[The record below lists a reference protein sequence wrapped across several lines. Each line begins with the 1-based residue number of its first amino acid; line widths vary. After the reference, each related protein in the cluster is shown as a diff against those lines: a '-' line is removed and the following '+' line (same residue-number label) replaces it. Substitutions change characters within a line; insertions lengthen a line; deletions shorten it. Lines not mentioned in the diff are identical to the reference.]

1 MAKCPNCG
9 TALSCGC
16 QKKKASNGMQGC
28 NNCIAKL
35 EQQVKTS
42 TNAANLLLKPTNNRP
57 K

>member
-9 TALSCGC
+9 TTLTCGC

-28 NNCIAKL
+28 NNCIARL
-35 EQQVKTS
+35 EQQIKTS
-42 TNAANLLLKPTNNRP
+42 DNAANLLLKPTNYRP